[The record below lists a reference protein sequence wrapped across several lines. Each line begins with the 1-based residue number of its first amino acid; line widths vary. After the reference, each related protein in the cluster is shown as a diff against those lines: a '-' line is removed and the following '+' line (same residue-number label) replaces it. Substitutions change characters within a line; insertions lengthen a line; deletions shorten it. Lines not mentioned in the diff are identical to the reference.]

1 MFVLVFSCVFVCVLV
16 CAGVFVNRALPSY
29 FGGESKN
36 AANDR
41 AVAARV
47 VVVLSLLSFF
57 L

>member
-1 MFVLVFSCVFVCVLV
+1 MCVSVCV

>member
-1 MFVLVFSCVFVCVLV
+1 MFVLVFPCV

-47 VVVLSLLSFF
+47 AVVVLSLLSFF